1 MLSLATAAAKP
12 CRVLSIVNAATEPSF
27 ESLTMNI
34 GPSATDQFAAG
45 AKPGAKSS
53 PVLSISG
60 LTTSFMREG
69 QWIPVVRNVS
79 FDVAAKET
87 VAIVGESGSGKSVT
101 ALSVMR
107 LIPQENGRIQGSIK
121 LAGRDL
127 LTLPEHAMQDVRGNE
142 VAMIFQEPMTSLNP
156 VLTIGFQIAEAL
168 IYHRGMS
175 RSAAEAE
182 TIRLLEKVRIPAA
195 KSRFHEYP
203 HRFSGGMRQRVMI
216 AMALACKPKL
226 LIADE
231 PTTALDVTIQAEIL
245 ELIKLLQDEEG
256 MSVAFITHDMGVVA
270 EIADRTVVML
280 NGNAVEQEPTAEL
293 FARPRE
299 PYTRA
304 LLAAVPRLG
313 SMKGRPAPQRFAI
326 VDPVTGAAE
335 VVPDTGSTAAVT
347 ERPVL
352 EVAHLVTRFDIRS
365 GVLGGVSARVHAVE
379 DISFSLHAGET
390 LALVGESGC
399 GKSTTG
405 RSILRLVE
413 PDSGTVLF
421 EGQDVRALDRRGL
434 RAARRR
440 MQMIFQDPFAS
451 LNPRKTIGG
460 AIAEP
465 MIVHGLLGRADAH
478 DRVSELLRR
487 VGLSPDMASRFPHEF
502 SGGQRQRL
510 CIARALALAPK
521 LLVADEAVSALDVSI
536 KAQVINLMM
545 DLQADMGLAY
555 LFISHDIAVVERV
568 SHRVAVMYLGEIV
581 EIGPRPAIMENPQ
594 HPYTKRLMAA
604 VPVPEAGRRRLRRG
618 LSTTEIP
625 SPVHQ
630 TNYVPPAR
638 LYREV
643 GPGHFV
649 QAFDA

>member
-1 MLSLATAAAKP
+1 MPGPVLAVRNLTTAF
-12 CRVLSIVNAATEPSF
+12 RVDGVWSAVVKGISF
-27 ESLTMNI
+27 EI
-34 GPSATDQFAAG
+34 GP
-45 AKPGAKSS
+45 
-53 PVLSISG
+53 
-60 LTTSFMREG
+60 R
-69 QWIPVVRNVS
+69 
-79 FDVAAKET
+79 ET

-101 ALSVMR
+101 ALSIMGLLPAVNSR
-107 LIPQENGRIQGSIK
+107 ATGEILLE
-121 LAGRDL
+121 GRDL
-127 LTLPEHAMQDVRGNE
+127 LRLPESAMRHVRGNLIS
-142 VAMIFQEPMTSLNP
+142 MIFQEPMTSLNP
-156 VLTIGFQIAEAL
+156 VLTLGFQIAEAL
-168 IYHRGMS
+168 IYHRKLD
-175 RSAAEAE
+175 RTQARAE
-182 TIRLLEKVRIPAA
+182 TLRILERVRIPSAA
-195 KSRFHEYP
+195 SRLNEYP
-203 HRFSGGMRQRVMI
+203 HRLSGGMRQRVMI

-280 NGNAVEQEPTAEL
+280 GGKAVEQAATPAL
-293 FARPRE
+293 FAAPRE

-313 SMKGRPAPQRFAI
+313 SMKGRPDPQRFAI
-326 VDPVTGAAE
+326 VDPVTGTRE
-335 VVPDTGSTAAVT
+335 VVPESISTAAVT

-352 EVAHLVTRFDIRS
+352 EVANLVTRFDIRS
-365 GVLGGVSARVHAVE
+365 GVFGRIRARVHAVE
-379 DISFSLHAGET
+379 DVSFSLHAGET

-413 PDSGTVLF
+413 PHSGSVLF
-421 EGQDVRALDRRGL
+421 EGQDVRALDRAGL
-434 RAARRR
+434 RAARQR

-451 LNPRKTIGG
+451 LNPRKTVGG

-465 MIVHGLLGRADAH
+465 MMVHGLLDRLQARE
-478 DRVSELLRR
+478 RVSELLRK

-510 CIARALALAPK
+510 CIARALALEPR

-545 DLQADMGLAY
+545 DLQAEMGLAY

-581 EIGPRPAIMENPQ
+581 EIGPRASIIENPQ
-594 HPYTKRLMAA
+594 HPYTKRLIAA
-604 VPVPEAGRRRLRRG
+604 VPVPDAGRRAVRRG
-618 LSTTEIP
+618 LSTTEVP
-625 SPVHQ
+625 SPVHAA
-630 TNYVPPAR
+630 NYVPKPR

-643 GPGHFV
+643 APGHVV